1 MGRPINVQDMFL
13 NQVRKEGIP
22 VTVYIAGGVKVVGVV
37 RGFDAFTILL
47 ESPGKPPELVYKHAV
62 SAILPHRQATEAKAA
77 VEMRESEATE
87 PKS

>member
-22 VTVYIAGGVKVVGVV
+22 VTVYVMGGVRITGVI

-47 ESPGKPPELVYKHAV
+47 ESPSKPPELVYKHAV
-62 SAILPHRQATEAKAA
+62 CAILPHRQPSEERAA
-77 VEMRESEATE
+77 VEMHDHEAMKTNL
-87 PKS
+87 

>member
-13 NQVRKEGIP
+13 NQIRKEGIP
-22 VTVYIAGGVKVVGVV
+22 VTVYVMGGVKIVGVV

-62 SAILPHRQATEAKAA
+62 SAILPQRQTADERAA
-77 VEMRESEATE
+77 VEIEEKTAFERKE
-87 PKS
+87 

>member
-22 VTVYIAGGVKVVGVV
+22 VTVYVMGGVKIVGIV

-62 SAILPHRQATEAKAA
+62 CAILPQRQPTEAKAA
-77 VEMRESEATE
+77 VEVERAMLPKRES
-87 PKS
+87 